1 MNKKNTNITTENK
14 TIKDTNKI
22 SLDISIET
30 IKLELENKF
39 LTFPLR
45 FHCGITKLLEV
56 NFLII

>member
-39 LTFPLR
+39 LTFPLWDKQII
-45 FHCGITKLLEV
+45 GSKLLP
-56 NFLII
+56 II